1 MQFILFLACLYFLRL
16 CYHDSLINGVW
27 HRNILPKRHRA
38 ILGSAMPCW
47 RKGFVWANLLLLCCT
62 EMARLFLEIF
72 ISNTIALQR
81 PYHKAIKS
89 KETILIV
96 MAFMSECFSRGIRHL
111 NKILHAIFVDLDLGL
126 LNLFSNYSFTENT
139 WHET

>member
-1 MQFILFLACLYFLRL
+1 MVCGTEISYLKDTELSWEVQCHVGEKVL
-16 CYHDSLINGVW
+16 
-27 HRNILPKRHRA
+27 
-38 ILGSAMPCW
+38 
-47 RKGFVWANLLLLCCT
+47 WANLLLLCCT